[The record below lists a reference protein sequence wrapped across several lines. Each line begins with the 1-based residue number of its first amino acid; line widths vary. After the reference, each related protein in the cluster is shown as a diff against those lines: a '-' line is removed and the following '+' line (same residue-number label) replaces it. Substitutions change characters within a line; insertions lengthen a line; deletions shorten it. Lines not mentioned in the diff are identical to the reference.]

1 MCVAMTTNDLSWKK
15 YSELLQ
21 FDFYVSFSI
30 GKVVIVYVCIV
41 GGVHLV
47 IKSCVYAMGFPLVK
61 LRQVELY
68 LH

>member
-21 FDFYVSFSI
+21 FDLYVSFSI
-30 GKVVIVYVCIV
+30 GKVVIV